1 LPLDP
6 GVLFVLTIRH
16 VPIAK
21 PKRERGNDGEPR
33 DDRLERAG
41 LRFSHTGSR
50 SRHRAS
56 RAYPVPGAMCFAPA
70 GSHEEAGGD
79 LRGRVWRS
87 SRGARVEVGAGRR
100 HAHRSAQLSPFPA
113 AFVPGRHRLSLARRH
128 RRAPAQRL
136 QPPEERTRAARGGRR
151 RRSRIE
157 ADPARGR
164 CRISVRR
171 ADRRRRFTELVLR
184 ARRLA
189 AVGAQLEE
197 RGRGDQHPAQDPALE
212 EEVPGSNDYAQ
223 ARILP
228 AAFWISTPLP
238 SSKTITARVH
248 GPMAICVS
256 GCASNERETSR

>member
-1 LPLDP
+1 MPA
-6 GVLFVLTIRH
+6 GRTQC
-16 VPIAK
+16 
-21 PKRERGNDGEPR
+21 RGPCALHR
-33 DDRLERAG
+33 RAVMKKQVVIFGGGFGG
-41 LRFSHTGSR
+41 LRAAPGLKSV
-50 SRHRAS
+50 
-56 RAYPVPGAMCFAPA
+56 PV
-70 GSHEEAGGD
+70 D
-79 LRGRVWRS
+79 VTLID
-87 SRGARVEVGAGRR
+87 RR
-100 HAHRSAQLSPFPA
+100 NYSPFPA

-157 ADPARGR
+157 ADHARGR